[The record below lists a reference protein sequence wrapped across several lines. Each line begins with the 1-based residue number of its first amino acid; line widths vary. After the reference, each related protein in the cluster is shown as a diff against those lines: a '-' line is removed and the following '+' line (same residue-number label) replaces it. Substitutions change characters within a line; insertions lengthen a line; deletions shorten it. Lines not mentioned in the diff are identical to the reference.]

1 MFQTAV
7 IKHSIKLQARE
18 VGSNVRE
25 VVEARA
31 RALLEGVCGEN
42 GYIRPTSLGL
52 VSMSRGV
59 LGDIDMGKSYSFE
72 AVFKAE
78 VCNPV
83 KGMRFNALVRSIN
96 RFGLLCEGG
105 YYDPDNNL
113 VPVIEVVVVRNPATV
128 PNETDLADI
137 AVGDEVGVEILG
149 RNFDLRDS
157 RISAFGRTVADVNA
171 VSAFAEAP
179 VVDEQGDGGEAEEDE
194 EEDDDDDED
203 EEEDGDDADEE
214 DEDEED
220 DDDGSGLEDGAFS
233 EGTGDVE
240 TNVLP
245 GVDVE
250 DEGFSLVEE
259 DGDDAQEAESEPEE
273 DD

>member
-42 GYIRPTSLGL
+42 GYIRPTSMGL

-128 PNETDLADI
+128 PNETDLAEI
-137 AVGDEVGVEILG
+137 GVGDEVGVEILG

-171 VSAFAEAP
+171 ISTFAEAP
-179 VVDEQGDGGEAEEDE
+179 KAEQDGDGEDGSDENDE
-194 EEDDDDDED
+194 EEDDDDAED
-203 EEEDGDDADEE
+203 SSG
-214 DEDEED
+214 D
-220 DDDGSGLEDGAFS
+220 DDDDEDSGIEDADDQNYS
-233 EGTGDVE
+233 EEGTGDVE

-245 GVDVE
+245 GIDIE

-259 DGDDAQEAESEPEE
+259 DVDDAQDVESEPEE
-273 DD
+273 ED

>member
-1 MFQTAV
+1 
-7 IKHSIKLQARE
+7 
-18 VGSNVRE
+18 
-25 VVEARA
+25 
-31 RALLEGVCGEN
+31 
-42 GYIRPTSLGL
+42 
-52 VSMSRGV
+52 MSRGV

-128 PNETDLADI
+128 PNETDLAEI

-171 VSAFAEAP
+171 ISAFAEAP
-179 VVDEQGDGGEAEEDE
+179 KQEQDDDGEAGSEE
-194 EEDDDDDED
+194 
-203 EEEDGDDADEE
+203 
-214 DEDEED
+214 EDEED
-220 DDDGSGLEDGAFS
+220 DADDEDDAADSAGEEAGDDEDDDGSDIEVADDGFS

-245 GVDVE
+245 GVDIE

-259 DGDDAQEAESEPEE
+259 DVDDVQEAESEPEE